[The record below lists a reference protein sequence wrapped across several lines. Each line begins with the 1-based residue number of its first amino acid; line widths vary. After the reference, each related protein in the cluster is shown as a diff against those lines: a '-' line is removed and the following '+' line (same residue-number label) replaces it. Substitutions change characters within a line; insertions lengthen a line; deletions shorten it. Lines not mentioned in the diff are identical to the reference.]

1 MVDRQLS
8 GRQPGRTDGLLSLQ
22 IRSAPKLIALGVL
35 LLLAG
40 CQKGQ
45 PLASVTLPVATV
57 RVQSIE
63 LKPHVATENAVGTV
77 RPKLQSVI
85 EAKVSGQI
93 QKMLVV
99 PGQQV
104 KAGELLVQLSVRE
117 IQAKLDEAL
126 ASQRQTE
133 NDLKRYSTLLEQHV
147 VSQQDFDA
155 VQTRAR
161 ITRAAVIEAE
171 TNLAYATITAPFDG
185 VITRKLVDVG
195 DLASPGKPLVEI
207 EDTKSLRLEA
217 DVPEAIVGSVEM
229 GAKFS
234 VRIEARS
241 NELEGIVSEVAPTG
255 DPNSRTFVV
264 KLDLPS
270 SAGLRAGQFGR
281 VAIPVGETP
290 VLRTPAS
297 AVIQRGQ
304 MELVFVI
311 ADECAHLRLVKTGKR
326 IGDEVELVSGVDP
339 GEQVVIE
346 GSTNLVDGQPVSI
359 RS

>member
-63 LKPHVATENAVGTV
+63 LKPHVATENA
-77 RPKLQSVI
+77 VI